1 MRHLSDRK
9 KTDFQPHVQPHLP
22 LLHCDACV
30 VPMSWSH
37 DSYPGQDQESMT
49 RSECHV
55 ARQRSQVVA
64 EQTLIQARLPHRPHT
79 EVYVRRR
86 AIPCRDGVEAGYIL
100 EGRSPL
106 WDVCASLRGISA
118 KARRAVPSCP
128 PSRSQLRQGHPDCSR
143 RAPMIVLKLRGFPES
158 RSRGD
163 MIIPSIPRRF
173 RYGELNALEF
183 SQHYITIR

>member
-55 ARQRSQVVA
+55 ARQKSEVVA

-86 AIPCRDGVEAGYIL
+86 AIPCRDGVEAGYML

-106 WDVCASLRGISA
+106 WDVCASLRATSA

-128 PSRSQLRQGHPDCSR
+128 PRRSQLRQGHPKLLATSTNDSSQTPRLSR
-143 RAPMIVLKLRGFPES
+143 INKPRGHDNS
-158 RSRGD
+158 
-163 MIIPSIPRRF
+163 
-173 RYGELNALEF
+173 F
-183 SQHYITIR
+183 SSETVPTW